1 MALKKS
7 NFIFLVAAII
17 IYYLLAFFGF
27 FVLRNFGI
35 FYNGNKIHIYA
46 IPMMLLISTYVYFLN
61 GRKIFKKE
69 DFKQKKGHFGLYL
82 IPYFTVFTVV
92 ATMIEAVITQR
103 SLPDVACMAFLT
115 FLIGVSEEGM
125 FRLFLLKNCGSS
137 LKIKTALFLFSSIT
151 FSALHMANIG
161 GGLSFEDALSQSIAA
176 LPFGLVAGFLFL
188 QTGNISSLVFWHM
201 FIDYDLFIAHL
212 GIFFSATVMGFIV
225 DIVIIVVFIRCI
237 IHIIAG
243 HLQSSTAD

>member
-7 NFIFLVAAII
+7 NFIFLLLAIVF
-17 IYYLLAFFGF
+17 YYLLAFFGF
-27 FVLRNFGI
+27 LLLKSFGI

-46 IPMMLLISTYVYFLN
+46 IPMMLLISTYVYFIN

-69 DFKQKKGHFGLYL
+69 DFKPKKEHSWLYL
-82 IPYFTVFTVV
+82 IPYLTVITVI
-92 ATMIEAVITQR
+92 ATMVETVITQR

-125 FRLFLLKNCGSS
+125 FRLFLLRNCGSS
-137 LKIKTALFLFSSIT
+137 LKIKIALFLFSSIT

-188 QTGNISSLVFWHM
+188 QTGNISSLIFWHM
-201 FIDYDLFIAHL
+201 YIDYDLFITQL
-212 GIFFSATVMGFIV
+212 GIFFSATVIGFIV
-225 DIVIIVVFIRCI
+225 DIVMILIFVRCI
-237 IHIIAG
+237 IHVIMEY
-243 HLQSSTAD
+243 LRPSTAD

>member
-1 MALKKS
+1 MELKKS
-7 NFIFLVAAII
+7 HFILLSAAVV
-17 IYYLLAFFGF
+17 IYFLLAFFGF
-27 FVLRNFGI
+27 LLLKSFGI

-46 IPMMLLISTYVYFLN
+46 IPMMLLISTYVYFIN

-69 DFKQKKGHFGLYL
+69 DFKPKKEHFWLYV
-82 IPYFTVFTVV
+82 IPYLTVFTVF

-137 LKIKTALFLFSSIT
+137 LKIKIALFLFSSIT

-188 QTGNISSLVFWHM
+188 QTGNISSLIFWHM
-201 FIDYDLFIAHL
+201 FIDYDLFITQL
-212 GIFFSATVMGFIV
+212 GIFFSSTVISFLVDTVIFIV
-225 DIVIIVVFIRCI
+225 FVRCI
-237 IHIIAG
+237 IRIIAG
-243 HLQSSTAD
+243 YLRPSTAD